1 MTQFRND
8 DRVLGWDVWNEPD
21 NPAPQ
26 YARVERGDKL
36 DRVADLL
43 PQVFTWAR
51 SVDARQPLT
60 SGVWD
65 GEWADPGSR
74 TTIQNIQL
82 ANSDVISFHSYAGPS
97 AFESRIGELTPHGR
111 PILCT
116 EYMARPQGSTIE
128 SILADCQAAQRRR
141 DQLGPGGRQDADLLP
156 VGFVESPVLGGPEG
170 MVPRSATAGR
180 YRVPEQSN
188 LRPSD
193 P

>member
-1 MTQFRND
+1 M
-8 DRVLGWDVWNEPD
+8 WNEPD

-26 YARVERGDKL
+26 YASVERSDKL

-65 GEWADPGSR
+65 GEWADPVSR

-97 AFESRIGELTPHGR
+97 TFESRIGELTRMVARFCAPSTWPGR
-111 PILCT
+111 RA
-116 EYMARPQGSTIE
+116 ARFE
-128 SILADCQAAQRRR
+128 SILPIAKWYN
-141 DQLGPGGRQDADLLP
+141 
-156 VGFVESPVLGGPEG
+156 VV
-170 MVPRSATAGR
+170 RSTGDWCR
-180 YRVPEQSN
+180 
-188 LRPSD
+188 
-193 P
+193 